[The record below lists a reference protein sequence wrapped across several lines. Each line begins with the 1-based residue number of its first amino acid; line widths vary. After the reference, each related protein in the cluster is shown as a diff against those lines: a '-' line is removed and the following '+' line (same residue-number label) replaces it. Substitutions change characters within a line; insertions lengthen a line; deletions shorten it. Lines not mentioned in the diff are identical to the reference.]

1 MHKEYHKWFSPN
13 LQRDMELMIYGHAG
27 ARVIFFPTRT
37 ARFYDYEG
45 WGVIGALQE
54 HIEKGWL
61 QIYCVDSIDQESF
74 YCFWAHPRGRILR
87 HLQYEQYIIQEVLPL
102 TRLINNNM
110 FMIATGCSLGA
121 YHAINIAFKYP
132 QYFGKVVGMSG
143 RYDLTAYS
151 GTFRDLLDGYHDE
164 DVYFSM
170 PTQYLPNLHDPHH
183 LKELRRMEVIL
194 AIGKEDA
201 FLENNKHLSHHLWE
215 KGIWHG
221 LHIWDGEAHSA
232 RYWRQMVKWYL

>member
-110 FMIATGCSLGA
+110 YMIATGC
-121 YHAINIAFKYP
+121 
-132 QYFGKVVGMSG
+132 
-143 RYDLTAYS
+143 
-151 GTFRDLLDGYHDE
+151 
-164 DVYFSM
+164 
-170 PTQYLPNLHDPHH
+170 
-183 LKELRRMEVIL
+183 IL
-194 AIGKEDA
+194 
-201 FLENNKHLSHHLWE
+201 
-215 KGIWHG
+215 
-221 LHIWDGEAHSA
+221 
-232 RYWRQMVKWYL
+232 